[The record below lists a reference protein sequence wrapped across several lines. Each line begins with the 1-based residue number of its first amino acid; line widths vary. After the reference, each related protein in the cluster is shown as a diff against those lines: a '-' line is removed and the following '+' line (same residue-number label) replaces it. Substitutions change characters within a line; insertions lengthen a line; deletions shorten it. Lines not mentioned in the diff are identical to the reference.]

1 MHGSNTL
8 PTLPSS
14 SWKLYTEHVSAGE
27 QHGRDLVAERAVWD
41 VRITQKAMV
50 LGSRQ
55 DESLLN
61 GELCS
66 RDGIDVVRRRSG
78 GGIVFLAPGE
88 HVWLDVVVP
97 RGDALWS
104 DDVAQASW
112 WLGDVWVKTLNALGK
127 NNVSVHHES
136 LSSDAWGDLL
146 CFAGVGPGEV
156 VQRDDESL
164 SKLVGISQRRTRDFA
179 RFQCTIYT
187 KWNPHDVE
195 MYVVNTPGNLS
206 EIAHRVATVQ
216 ASQQAIV
223 DTFVSHLPL

>member
-8 PTLPSS
+8 PTLPDS

-55 DESLLN
+55 DESLLK

-66 RDGIDVVRRRSG
+66 RDEIEIVRRRSG

-97 RGDALWS
+97 RGDVLWN

-112 WLGDVWVKTLNALGK
+112 WLGDVWVQTLNALGE
-127 NNVSVHHES
+127 NNVSVHRET

-164 SKLVGISQRRTRDFA
+164 SKLVGISQRRTRDYA

-206 EIAHRVATVQ
+206 EIAHRVAAIQ

>member
-8 PTLPSS
+8 PTLHNS

-61 GELCS
+61 GELCG
-66 RDGIDVVRRRSG
+66 RDGIEVVRRRSG

-97 RGDALWS
+97 RGDVLWS

-112 WLGDVWVKTLNALGK
+112 WLGDVWVQALNALGVS
-127 NNVSVHHES
+127 NVSVHRES

-164 SKLVGISQRRTRDFA
+164 SKLVGISQRRTRDYA

-216 ASQQAIV
+216 ASQQALV

>member
-1 MHGSNTL
+1 M
-8 PTLPSS
+8 
-14 SWKLYTEHVSAGE
+14 YTEHVSAVE
-27 QHGRDLVAERAVWD
+27 QHGRDLVVERAVWD
-41 VRITQKAMV
+41 VRITRKAIV

-55 DESLLN
+55 DQSLLN
-61 GELCS
+61 GEQCN
-66 RDGIDVVRRRSG
+66 RDEIEIVRRRSG

-88 HVWLDVVVP
+88 HVWLDVVIP
-97 RGDALWS
+97 RGDVLWN
-104 DDVAQASW
+104 DDVAKASW
-112 WLGDVWVKTLNALGK
+112 WLGDVWVQTLNALGE

-156 VQRDDESL
+156 ARQSAESL
-164 SKLVGISQRRTRDFA
+164 SKFVGISQRRTRDYA

-206 EIAHRVATVQ
+206 EIAQRVASVQ
-216 ASQQAIV
+216 VSQQAIV
-223 DTFVSHLPL
+223 DTFVSLLPL

>member
-1 MHGSNTL
+1 MRGSNIL
-8 PTLPSS
+8 PTHPDS
-14 SWKLYTEHVSAGE
+14 SWKLHTEHVSAAV
-27 QHGRDLVAERAVWD
+27 QHGRDLVPERAVWD
-41 VRITQKAMV
+41 VRVTRTAMV

-61 GELCS
+61 VDQCG
-66 RDGIDVVRRRSG
+66 RNDVDVVRRRSG

-97 RGDALWS
+97 RGDVLWN
-104 DDVAQASW
+104 DDVAKASW
-112 WLGDVWVKTLNALGK
+112 WLGDVWVQTLNALGE
-127 NNVSVHHES
+127 NNVLVHHES

-156 VQRDDESL
+156 VRQSAESL
-164 SKLVGISQRRTRDFA
+164 SKFVGISQRRTRDYA
-179 RFQCTIYT
+179 RFQCTIYP

-206 EIAHRVATVQ
+206 EIAHRVAAVQ

>member
-1 MHGSNTL
+1 MRGSNTL

-27 QHGRDLVAERAVWD
+27 QHGRDLVNERGVWD
-41 VRITQKAMV
+41 VRVTRTALV

-61 GELCS
+61 VDQCDRNNIE
-66 RDGIDVVRRRSG
+66 VVRRRSG

-112 WLGDVWVKTLNALGK
+112 WLGVVWVQTLHSLGMSD
-127 NNVSVHHES
+127 VSVHRES

-156 VQRDDESL
+156 VQQGNETL
-164 SKLVGISQRRTRDFA
+164 SKVVGISQRRTRDYA

-195 MYVVNTPGNLS
+195 TYVMNTPGNLS
-206 EIAHRVATVQ
+206 EIAHRVATVRVD
-216 ASQQAIV
+216 QQAIV
-223 DTFVSHLPL
+223 DAFVSHLPL

>member
-8 PTLPSS
+8 PTLPNT
-14 SWKLYTEHVSAGE
+14 SWKLHTEHVSAGE

-41 VRITQKAMV
+41 VRITRTAVV

-66 RDGIDVVRRRSG
+66 GEGIEVVRRRSG

-97 RGDALWS
+97 RGDVLWS

-112 WLGDVWVKTLNALGK
+112 WLGDVWVQTLNALGER
-127 NNVSVHHES
+127 NVSVHRES

-164 SKLVGISQRRTRDFA
+164 SKLVGISQRRTRDYA

-216 ASQQAIV
+216 ASQQALV

>member
-1 MHGSNTL
+1 MHGSNIL
-8 PTLPSS
+8 PTLPNS
-14 SWKLYTEHVSAGE
+14 SWKLYTEHVSAGA

-61 GELCS
+61 VELCS
-66 RDGIDVVRRRSG
+66 RDGIEVVRRRSG

-97 RGDALWS
+97 RGDVLWS
-104 DDVAQASW
+104 NDVAQASW
-112 WLGDVWVKTLNALGK
+112 WLGDVWVQTLNALGK

-136 LSSDAWGDLL
+136 LSSDQWGDLL

-156 VQRDDESL
+156 VQRNDESL
-164 SKLVGISQRRTRDFA
+164 SKLVGISQRRTRDYA

-216 ASQQAIV
+216 ADQQAIV

>member
-8 PTLPSS
+8 PTLPDS

-55 DESLLN
+55 DESLLK

-66 RDGIDVVRRRSG
+66 RDEIEIVRRRSG

-97 RGDALWS
+97 RGDVLWN

-112 WLGDVWVKTLNALGK
+112 WLGDVWVQTLNALGE
-127 NNVSVHHES
+127 NNVSVHRET

-164 SKLVGISQRRTRDFA
+164 SKLVGISQRRTRDYA
-179 RFQCTIYT
+179 RFQSTIYT

-195 MYVVNTPGNLS
+195 MYVVNTPGKLS
-206 EIAHRVATVQ
+206 EIAHRVAAIQ

>member
-1 MHGSNTL
+1 
-8 PTLPSS
+8 
-14 SWKLYTEHVSAGE
+14 LYTEHVSAVE
-27 QHGRDLVAERAVWD
+27 QHGRDLVVERAVWD
-41 VRITQKAMV
+41 VRITRKAIV

-55 DESLLN
+55 DQSLLN
-61 GELCS
+61 GEQCN
-66 RDGIDVVRRRSG
+66 RDEIEIVRRRSG

-88 HVWLDVVVP
+88 HVWLDVVIP
-97 RGDALWS
+97 RGDVLWN
-104 DDVAQASW
+104 DDVAKASW
-112 WLGDVWVKTLNALGK
+112 WLGDVWVQTLNALGE

-156 VQRDDESL
+156 ARQSAESL
-164 SKLVGISQRRTRDFA
+164 SKFVGISQRRTRDYA

-206 EIAHRVATVQ
+206 EIAQRVASVQ
-216 ASQQAIV
+216 VSQQAIV
-223 DTFVSHLPL
+223 DTFVSLLPL